1 MPIIKVRGVEMDVD
15 IRGELSEFSWVRP
28 RWTDSKLIAASPF
41 RYDNT
46 PSFFVNLD
54 GEYAG
59 TWGDAGAYDQEYESG
74 GFPKLLS
81 FLRDETY
88 EETCEYLF
96 HLYGKRETENN
107 AYISISPVSLKEPT
121 KRITLDDG
129 ILKELAYR
137 SPYLG
142 KRGISE
148 KVQRFMGVGFSRES
162 NAISMPWRH
171 ADGSLANIKYRKVA
185 GKAFWYEK
193 GAAPIRTLVYGIDK
207 VYRHRL
213 TEVVV
218 CEAEIDAMSWMEAGK
233 PAIALGGTA
242 VTQTQLDLIK
252 RSPIERVIIAK
263 DNDKAGGKLG
273 ERLAEGLRGSVEVAE
288 VALPDEYKDANEA
301 LVAGVDLSDIFINS
315 RNTVRLFGGAG

>member
-1 MPIIKVRGVEMDVD
+1 MPIIKVSGVEMDVD

-28 RWTDSKLIAASPF
+28 RWTSDKLIAASPF
-41 RYDNT
+41 RFDRT
-46 PSFFVNLD
+46 PSFMVNLD
-54 GEYAG
+54 GDYAG
-59 TWGDAGAYDQEYESG
+59 TFVDSGAYDAEFESG
-74 GFPKLLS
+74 NFPKLLS

-88 EETCEYLF
+88 EETVDYLIGM
-96 HLYGKRETENN
+96 YGGGEVDDSGRVTIK
-107 AYISISPVSLKEPT
+107 PVKLAQAKS
-121 KRITLDDG
+121 RITLDDG
-129 ILKELAYR
+129 ILAELAYR

-207 VYRHRL
+207 VYRHNLR
-213 TEVVV
+213 EVVV

-273 ERLAEGLRGSVEVAE
+273 ERLAEGLRGSVEVSNIRI
-288 VALPDEYKDANEA
+288 PSDYKDANEA
-301 LVAGVDLSDIFINS
+301 LVAGVELAELPTRGMFEKIRIK
-315 RNTVRLFGGAG
+315 VR